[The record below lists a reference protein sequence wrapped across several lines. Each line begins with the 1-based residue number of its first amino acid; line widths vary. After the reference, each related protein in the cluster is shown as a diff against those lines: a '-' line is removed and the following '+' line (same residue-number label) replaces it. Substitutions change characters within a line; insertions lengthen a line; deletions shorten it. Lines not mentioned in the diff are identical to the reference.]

1 MKHHQ
6 IQTSKDHCY
15 DLHSLNKNSTSKIV
29 KMKSLSSLAPP
40 SNAPPQPR
48 VYKVKPIHFRELV
61 QKLTGAQS
69 DRIQLLQ
76 TQSSKPD
83 QNRPKASVAPP
94 PLSLLHQPH
103 QLKFHNQNENKQV
116 QQNDVG
122 TSEFIMSPNF
132 QAWFSFAM
140 LSPGRAA
147 ISQLE

>member
-6 IQTSKDHCY
+6 IQTSKDHGH

-29 KMKSLSSLAPP
+29 KLKSLSSLAPP
-40 SNAPPQPR
+40 SNASLQPK

-69 DRIQLLQ
+69 DHIQLLQ
-76 TQSSKPD
+76 KQSKPD
-83 QNRPKASVAPP
+83 QTRPKTSVAPP

-103 QLKFHNQNENKQV
+103 QLKFHNQNENKQA
-116 QQNDVG
+116 QDNDMG